1 MRGEDQSIFHYAGLI
16 ASVTRSL
23 QR

>member
-1 MRGEDQSIFHYAGLI
+1 MRGEDQSIFHYAGLT
-16 ASVTRSL
+16 ASVTGSL